1 MNDQAAELI
10 IGNLE
15 TETRNSPGHPSLNG
29 NVELSIIVPT
39 FNERENVQELV
50 NRLQTCLSG
59 VQWEAIFVDDD
70 SADGTAEQVRQ
81 IARRDPRIRC
91 VHRIGRRGLSSACTE
106 GMLASS
112 APFLAVMD
120 ADCQHDERVLPRML
134 ELLRKGDAD
143 LVVGSRYA
151 EGGGIGSWSKS
162 RARMSRFATQLSR
175 SVIKQDL
182 SDPMSGYFALRREV
196 LDSTVR
202 SLSNLGFKILLDI
215 MASSPRALRL
225 KEVPYEFR
233 NRHAGESKLDSHAM
247 WDYLML
253 LLDKTVGHIVPVRFI
268 AFGIVGAVGVA
279 LHFLVLIALFRV
291 MTSSFSIS
299 QASATVAAMTGNFAM
314 NNALTFK
321 DKRLR
326 GWRWLKGWVSFMLVC
341 SVGAFANVGIASYL
355 FTRQTAWALAAVA
368 GIAVGAVWNYSMT
381 NVYTWGNPSHTA

>member
-10 IGNLE
+10 IGILK